1 MKIKKP
7 KWIDDNPHRAGKR
20 LSNIYWGEYPVWK
33 RDEEVLKWSDLDKE
47 MIIYSHTFIY
57 MHRGTELSRESF
69 KTQGSQNVVYHIPT
83 GYILKDST
91 FKPKP
96 HGVNRVEIVKESYKL
111 KFKLTHP
118 NIATPIEIVIKKPEN
133 VTMTVAD
140 ARNEIIANPGFPS
153 GYDVDITNFN
163 EFPDELVVNNDFS
176 FNVPLKVGTA
186 VPKPVKK
193 VTIKY
198 YLVDDN
204 GDQTVY
210 KTETGRYLD
219 GSFDYNISIPVG
231 YEQTNRVDNTATTT
245 SIYIKVKVF
254 NVYIRMATYKNG
266 NINQVWHSYNLTRKY
281 NETVSQ
287 SDLQALPDNLKVGT
301 APNLFKVTLSYPDG
315 FVFNTRTITEDTNI
329 DIAIKA
335 SLKMIELLSEVDV
348 PRITEAGI
356 GVYTY
361 GLPTGI
367 VKPGSVQTVK
377 MKFIANSI
385 GLENGE
391 KAFAAIFPYNP
402 VKQTIIGN
410 GFELVTNKTI
420 NLSVVNSSDFVQK
433 LKTEFSGVLNGIP
446 NDIPKTES
454 ILIASDEHV
463 RSNQYSDFMNYWR
476 YSFDFPTDTY
486 MYVTD
491 QFNKDEINND
501 RTLVSKWNY
510 RCFDKEFD
518 WTLLDTTTLDNYDKN
533 NHKCWII
540 ISNIVLHQ
548 FPEEYYNNNYH
559 SPAEYLMSTNIKCI
573 AAGLPTASILSS
585 NIEIEDRRSDY
596 PNRSNSI
603 HGTLPTVQIYECF
616 IDRICPLTIKD
627 YRYYL
632 CDNAKDFIT
641 DVEYKLKTIEDL
653 HGTSDKEGYNRNII
667 TNDVDERKKWD
678 HGDIDNRYKYAYS
691 NYNNIS
697 YGEYKTNFY
706 LKREDYIPK
715 FGNNYTSIYKDNPL
729 NYSAGFMTYF
739 TCFHRAQNWWKDKYR
754 EDLIAPELLEHVKKN
769 ETNMICFNFWDMVN
783 HAIAKSLQRNH
794 IVDNRMLTVIEETDK
809 NAVIKVNMH
818 LLPVC
823 IDVEDA
829 AFPPMSVDM
838 KEKDFGNQSFA
849 DKNPIIVYSPV
860 NVKRVL
866 NNIPRVTLY
875 RENGDVADN
884 INTLSKYNPYIYISS
899 SGGTDSYYKFKYF
912 YNKSHDQVWFNYGG
926 DPYRFFTDEYI
937 YKSSVSPATNSGLIR
952 GILSKTTIYKGRP
965 PIFYS
970 TGDSSYT
977 TMYIESLFKK
987 SFKVTGYDYS
997 TNFYKLRKNVKINPL
1012 ISFKVNYLYDHNK
1025 YDLSNFIDIASQDS
1039 SYTHYGDSMLYTG
1052 FNSFFVEP
1060 KDNYSMIGEGYSVW
1074 TTSKPVSTT
1083 KGVFKGSLNYDSLT
1097 NVLNMYNPKIR
1108 EIIDYN
1114 NSITIFDNWKE
1125 EVSYDNPQ

>member
-7 KWIDDNPHRAGKR
+7 KWIDDSPHRAGKR
-20 LSNIYWGEYPVWK
+20 LSNIYWGEHPVWK

-140 ARNEIIANPGFPS
+140 ARNELIANPGFPS

-186 VPKPVKK
+186 VAKPVKK

-231 YEQTNRVDNTATTT
+231 YEQTNRVDNTPTLT
-245 SIYIKVKVF
+245 SIYIRVKVF

-266 NINQVWHSYNLTRKY
+266 NINKVWHSYNLTRKY

-287 SDLQALPDNLKVGT
+287 ADLQPLPDNLKVGT
-301 APNLFKVTLSYPDG
+301 APNLFKVTLSYQDG

-329 DIAIKA
+329 DIPIRA

-367 VKPGSVQTVK
+367 VKPGSARTIK

-433 LKTEFSGVLNGIP
+433 LKTEFSGDLNGIP

-454 ILIASDEHV
+454 ILIT
-463 RSNQYSDFMNYWR
+463 SNIQIDSSEYSGYNDYNY
-476 YSFDFPTDTY
+476 FLHFPINTY
-486 MYVTD
+486 LYVSD
-491 QFNKDEINND
+491 QFSTDEINKD

-510 RCFDKEFD
+510 RFFDKEFD
-518 WTLLDTTTLDNYDKN
+518 WTLFDTSTLNEYDKN

-548 FPEEYYNNNYH
+548 FPQEYYTDSFYSH
-559 SPAEYLMSTNIKCI
+559 MEYLVPTNVKCI
-573 AAGLPTASILSS
+573 AAGLPTASSIED
-585 NIEIEDRRSDY
+585 NIEIDNRSSY
-596 PNRSNSI
+596 LTRSNSI
-603 HGTLPTVQIYECF
+603 HGTLPTIQIYECF

-641 DVEYKLKTIEDL
+641 DVEYKLKNIEDL
-653 HGTSDKEGYNRNII
+653 HGTSDKEGYNRNIL
-667 TNDVDERKKWD
+667 TND
-678 HGDIDNRYKYAYS
+678 IDDRGRWGYSGRIDDRYAYS
-691 NYNNIS
+691 YRIYNNTS
-697 YGEYKTNFY
+697 YNEHESSFHLEHGRY
-706 LKREDYIPK
+706 RPA
-715 FGNNYTSIYKDNPL
+715 FGNNFTSIYKENPL
-729 NYSAGFMTYF
+729 NYKSGYMTDYSY
-739 TCFHRAQNWWKDKYR
+739 FHRTQNWWKDKYR
-754 EDLIAPELLEHVKKN
+754 EDLITPELLEHVKKN
-769 ETNMICFNFWDMVN
+769 ETSMVCFNFWNMVN
-783 HAIAKSLQRNH
+783 HAIAKSLQRTHTVN
-794 IVDNRMLTVIEETDK
+794 DKMLTVIEEPDK

-823 IDVEDA
+823 IDVEDD
-829 AFPPMSVDM
+829 AFPPMNVNM
-838 KEKDFGNQSFA
+838 KEKDFNNQTFA

-866 NNIPRVTLY
+866 NNIPRVTLF
-875 RENGDVADN
+875 RENGDTADN
-884 INTLSKYNPYIYISS
+884 LTTLTKYNPYIHVPY
-899 SGGTDSYYKFKYF
+899 GDEAVGRDLYYKFYYY
-912 YNKSHDQVWFNYGG
+912 YNKSANQVWRYYSPYSAFNINYM
-926 DPYRFFTDEYI
+926 
-937 YKSSVSPATNSGLIR
+937 YKESEGNTNAGLLR
-952 GILSKTTIYKGRP
+952 GLLSRNSIYKGRP

-970 TGDSSYT
+970 QDNASYL
-977 TMYIESLFKK
+977 TMYMESLFRN
-987 SFKVTGYDYS
+987 SFDWGVEGYLKV
-997 TNFYKLRKNVKINPL
+997 NLYKIRKNIKMNP
-1012 ISFKVNYLYDHNK
+1012 IIRFMINYLYDNEK
-1025 YDLSNFIDIASQDS
+1025 YELTKIIDYIPTQN
-1039 SYTHYGDSMLYTG
+1039 YRRYGSLILQAG
-1052 FNSFFVEP
+1052 FNSSLTICQDMYNV
-1060 KDNYSMIGEGYSVW
+1060 IGSGYYLLA
-1074 TTSKPVSTT
+1074 TSKPGPVPI
-1083 KGVFKGSLNYDSLT
+1083 KGVFSRVIYSNTADDMMR
-1097 NVLNMYNPKIR
+1097 NYNPKIQ

-1114 NSITIFDNWKE
+1114 KSITIFDNWKE

>member
-20 LSNIYWGEYPVWK
+20 LSNIYWGEHPVWK

-69 KTQGSQNVVYHIPT
+69 KTQGSQNVVYHIPN

-231 YEQTNRVDNTATTT
+231 YEQTNRVDNTDTTT
-245 SIYIKVKVF
+245 SIYIRVKVF

-281 NETVSQ
+281 NETVTQ
-287 SDLQALPDNLKVGT
+287 SDLQPLPENLKVGT

-367 VKPGSVQTVK
+367 VKPGDLKTVK
-377 MKFIANSI
+377 IKFVANSI

-391 KAFAAIFPYNP
+391 KAFAAVFPYNP
-402 VKQTIIGN
+402 VKQMIIGN
-410 GFELVTNKTI
+410 GTELVTGKNI
-420 NLSVVNSSDFVQK
+420 NLSIVKSPDFIQK
-433 LKTEFSGVLNGIP
+433 LKTDFSGDLNGIP
-446 NDIPKTES
+446 NDLPKYELVYIGHPDSADKYADIENYLNMSKGWVNTY
-454 ILIASDEHV
+454 LYVSDNFH
-463 RSNQYSDFMNYWR
+463 
-476 YSFDFPTDTY
+476 
-486 MYVTD
+486 
-491 QFNKDEINND
+491 KDEINDD

-510 RCFDKEFD
+510 RLFDKEFD
-518 WTLLDTTTLDNYDKN
+518 WTLFDNSTLDTYDKSQ
-533 NHKCWII
+533 HKCWII
-540 ISNIVLHQ
+540 ISNIVIHQ
-548 FPEEYYNNNYH
+548 VQDDPNSVGSGYKNIIPKSIASGIPYTVYSSVEEIH
-559 SPAEYLMSTNIKCI
+559 SKMYS
-573 AAGLPTASILSS
+573 
-585 NIEIEDRRSDY
+585 RSV
-596 PNRSNSI
+596 
-603 HGTLPTVQIYECF
+603 HGTLPTIQIYERC
-616 IDRICPLTIKD
+616 IDMICPLTIKN

-641 DVEYKLKTIEDL
+641 DVEYKLKNIEDL

-667 TNDVDERKKWD
+667 AFDTDRERRMYEHPHGHNRTQLWDHYHAYNKNDILNLYRKKE
-678 HGDIDNRYKYAYS
+678 S
-691 NYNNIS
+691 NS
-697 YGEYKTNFY
+697 
-706 LKREDYIPK
+706 D
-715 FGNNYTSIYKDNPL
+715 YTSIYNNFTSIIKDNPFSL
-729 NYSAGFMTYF
+729 YNKYTYF
-739 TCFHRAQNWWKDKYR
+739 LALHKARNWWKYMFR
-754 EDLIAPELLEHVKKN
+754 EDLIDSSMLESVKKH
-769 ETNMICFNFWDMVN
+769 ETNMFCYNFWDMVN

-794 IVDNRMLTVIEETDK
+794 TVDNRLLTAVGELDK

-823 IDVEDA
+823 IDISDEK
-829 AFPPMSVDM
+829 FPEVSIDM
-838 KEKDFGNQSFA
+838 REEEFRGQTFT

-866 NNIPRVTLY
+866 NGIPRVTFFREPGKMDNYNPFLEFSETNRHRYYLDLDFDYILSSFMNEGYGRVARYSYHEDFNAIASHGKLY
-875 RENGDVADN
+875 NYRPEIFYRRKSQTEDNYRTDLYELDVETLFN
-884 INTLSKYNPYIYISS
+884 INNIDVSGDKIRTNRKNYYVHYIYRGIGKSLQSNTELVYDYTVQGYRHIYIS
-899 SGGTDSYYKFKYF
+899 
-912 YNKSHDQVWFNYGG
+912 
-926 DPYRFFTDEYI
+926 PYQ
-937 YKSSVSPATNSGLIR
+937 
-952 GILSKTTIYKGRP
+952 
-965 PIFYS
+965 
-970 TGDSSYT
+970 SSY
-977 TMYIESLFKK
+977 
-987 SFKVTGYDYS
+987 
-997 TNFYKLRKNVKINPL
+997 
-1012 ISFKVNYLYDHNK
+1012 
-1025 YDLSNFIDIASQDS
+1025 IDIAKE
-1039 SYTHYGDSMLYTG
+1039 
-1052 FNSFFVEP
+1052 FIFFQREYIPSDKIDIAV
-1060 KDNYSMIGEGYSVW
+1060 K
-1074 TTSKPVSTT
+1074 T
-1083 KGVFKGSLNYDSLT
+1083 KYK
-1097 NVLNMYNPKIR
+1097 

-1114 NSITIFDNWKE
+1114 KTITIFDNWKE

>member
-20 LSNIYWGEYPVWK
+20 LSNIYWGEHPVWK

-118 NIATPIEIVIKKPEN
+118 NITTPIEIVIKKPEN

-231 YEQTNRVDNTATTT
+231 YEQTSRVDNTATTT
-245 SIYIKVKVF
+245 SIYIRVKVF

-281 NETVSQ
+281 NETVTQ
-287 SDLQALPDNLKVGT
+287 SDLQPLPDNLKVGT

-329 DIAIKA
+329 DIPIRA

-348 PRITEAGI
+348 PRITDLGV

-361 GLPTGI
+361 GLPTGVI
-367 VKPGSVQTVK
+367 KPGDLKTVK
-377 MKFIANSI
+377 IKFVANSI

-391 KAFAAIFPYNP
+391 KAFAAVFPYNP
-402 VKQTIIGN
+402 VKQMIIGN
-410 GFELVTNKTI
+410 GTELVTGKNI
-420 NLSVVNSSDFVQK
+420 NLSIVKSPDFIQK
-433 LKTEFSGVLNGIP
+433 LKTDFSGDLNGIP
-446 NDIPKTES
+446 NDIPKYE
-454 ILIASDEHV
+454 LIYIGNPKNVNEYANIENYRGMTYADTFLYVSDNFH
-463 RSNQYSDFMNYWR
+463 M
-476 YSFDFPTDTY
+476 
-486 MYVTD
+486 
-491 QFNKDEINND
+491 DEINND

-510 RCFDKEFD
+510 RLFDNEFD
-518 WTLLDTTTLDNYDKN
+518 WTLFDNSTLDMYDKN
-533 NHKCWII
+533 QHKCWII
-540 ISNIVLHQ
+540 ISNIVIHQ
-548 FPEEYYNNNYH
+548 VQDDPYSVGSEYKNIIPKSIASGIPYTVYYGIEETH
-559 SPAEYLMSTNIKCI
+559 SKMYS
-573 AAGLPTASILSS
+573 
-585 NIEIEDRRSDY
+585 RSV
-596 PNRSNSI
+596 
-603 HGTLPTVQIYECF
+603 HGTLPTIQIYERC
-616 IDRICPLTIKD
+616 IDMICPLTIKN

-667 TNDVDERKKWD
+667 AFDTDRERRMYEHPDGHNRNQLWD
-678 HGDIDNRYKYAYS
+678 HYHSYNKNDILNLYRKDHDTKHYTTVDN
-691 NYNNIS
+691 
-697 YGEYKTNFY
+697 NF
-706 LKREDYIPK
+706 
-715 FGNNYTSIYKDNPL
+715 TSIIKDNPFSL
-729 NYSAGFMTYF
+729 YNKYTYF
-739 TCFHRAQNWWKDKYR
+739 LAMHKARNWWKYMFR
-754 EDLIAPELLEHVKKN
+754 EDLIDPSMLESVKKH
-769 ETNMICFNFWDMVN
+769 ETNMFCYNFWDMVN

-794 IVDNRMLTVIEETDK
+794 TVDNRLLTAVGELDK

-823 IDVEDA
+823 IDISDEK
-829 AFPPMSVDM
+829 FPEVSIDM
-838 KEKDFGNQSFA
+838 REEEFRGQTFT

-860 NVKRVL
+860 NVKRIFTG
-866 NNIPRVTLY
+866 IPRVTFF
-875 RENGDVADN
+875 REPGKMDD
-884 INTLSKYNPYIYISS
+884 YNPFIMFSETNRNQYYLDLDFDYILSS
-899 SGGTDSYYKFKYF
+899 FKNNGHNKLTHYSWDEDFNAIASHGKLYSYRPEIFYRRKIWTANEYRTDSYVLDVETLFNINNIDVIGDKIRNNRKKY
-912 YNKSHDQVWFNYGG
+912 YVH
-926 DPYRFFTDEYI
+926 YI
-937 YKSSVSPATNSGLIR
+937 YMTIGKSLQSNTELVYDYVIQNHRNI
-952 GILSKTTIYKGRP
+952 GISLYQ
-965 PIFYS
+965 
-970 TGDSSYT
+970 SSY
-977 TMYIESLFKK
+977 
-987 SFKVTGYDYS
+987 
-997 TNFYKLRKNVKINPL
+997 
-1012 ISFKVNYLYDHNK
+1012 
-1025 YDLSNFIDIASQDS
+1025 IDIAKE
-1039 SYTHYGDSMLYTG
+1039 
-1052 FNSFFVEP
+1052 FIFFQREYIP
-1060 KDNYSMIGEGYSVW
+1060 SDKIDNAI
-1074 TTSKPVSTT
+1074 KT
-1083 KGVFKGSLNYDSLT
+1083 KYK
-1097 NVLNMYNPKIR
+1097 

-1114 NSITIFDNWKE
+1114 KNITIFDNWKE